1 MAIENIDGT
10 SGGNGP
16 FNTSIPGLSDNADIQ
31 EALRIYHYGTKTPPS
46 NLAGVTSNSVA
57 GHFKSISDRVQIV
70 ESTGIGSGYQA
81 NEPTSVPNGFLWV
94 DADSAA
100 PIFDETLVSVP
111 SVVKYQNSQPTTNLK
126 DGMIWVDKDDQFV
139 NTYVYDE
146 TGTSWVRTGQV
157 AKYQNSPPSNTNV
170 VEGSLWVDKDSVP
183 LMMYVFDSSV
193 GWRPL
198 GV

>member
-1 MAIENIDGT
+1 MAAENIDGT
-10 SGGNGP
+10 TGGTGP

-46 NLAGVTSNSVA
+46 NLAGVTSKSVA
-57 GHFKSISDRVQIV
+57 GHLKSISDRVQTV
-70 ESTGIGSGYQA
+70 ESAGIGSGYQA
-81 NEPTSVPNGFLWV
+81 NEPTSVPNGYLWV

-100 PIFDETLVSVP
+100 PVFDETLVSVP

-126 DGMIWVDKDDQFV
+126 DGMVWVDKDDQFV

-146 TGTSWVRTGQV
+146 TGTSWVRTSQV
-157 AKYQNSPPSNTNV
+157 AKYQNAAPSTTNV

>member
-10 SGGNGP
+10 SGGTGP
-16 FNTSIPGLSDNADIQ
+16 FNTSIPGLADNADIQ
-31 EALRIYHYGTKTPPS
+31 EALRIYHYGTKTPPP
-46 NLAGVTSNSVA
+46 NLAGVTSKSVA
-57 GHFKSISDRVQIV
+57 GYLKSISDRVQAV
-70 ESTGIGSGYQA
+70 ESTGIGSGYLT
-81 NEPTSVPNGFLWV
+81 NEPTSIPNGYLWV

-100 PIFDETLVSVP
+100 PVFDETVVSVP
-111 SVVKYQNSQPTTNLK
+111 SVVKYQNAQPTTNLK
-126 DGMIWVDKDDQFV
+126 DGMVWVDKDDQFI
-139 NTYVYDE
+139 NTYVYDQ
-146 TGTSWVRTGQV
+146 TATSWVRTSQV
-157 AKYQNSPPSNTNV
+157 AKYQNSPPDITNV

>member
-10 SGGNGP
+10 IGGDGP
-16 FNTSIPGLSDNADIQ
+16 FNTSIPGLADNADIQ

-46 NLAGVTSNSVA
+46 NLTGVTSKSVA
-57 GHFKSISDRVQIV
+57 GHLKSISDRVQAV

-81 NEPTSVPNGFLWV
+81 NEPTAVPNGYLWV

-100 PIFDETLVSVP
+100 PIFDDSIVSVP
-111 SVVKYQNSQPTTNLK
+111 SVVKYQNSQPTTNLEN
-126 DGMIWVDKDDQFV
+126 GMIWVDKDDQFV
-139 NTYVYDE
+139 NTYVYDQ
-146 TGTSWVRTGQV
+146 TATSWVRTSQV
-157 AKYQNSPPSNTNV
+157 AKYQNSPPDIANI

>member
-10 SGGNGP
+10 SGGTGP

-31 EALRIYHYGTKTPPS
+31 EALRIYHYGSKTPPP
-46 NLAGVTSNSVA
+46 NLAGVTSKSVA
-57 GHFKSISDRVQIV
+57 GHLKSISDRVQIV
-70 ESTGIGSGYQA
+70 ESTGIGSGYQT
-81 NEPTSVPNGFLWV
+81 NEPISVPNGYLWV

-100 PIFDETLVSVP
+100 PVFDETLVSVP

-146 TGTSWVRTGQV
+146 TATSWVRTGQV
-157 AKYQNSPPSNTNV
+157 AKYQNTPPSNTNV

>member
-1 MAIENIDGT
+1 MAAENIDGT
-10 SGGNGP
+10 VGGNGP

-31 EALRIYHYGTKTPPS
+31 EALRVYHYGSKTPPA
-46 NLAGVTSNSVA
+46 NLAGVTSKSIA
-57 GHFKSISDRVQIV
+57 GHFKAISDRVQIV

-81 NEPTSVPNGFLWV
+81 NEPTSVPNGYLWV

-100 PIFDETLVSVP
+100 PVFDETLVSVP

-157 AKYQNSPPSNTNV
+157 AKYQNAPPAITNV